1 MRVQKTLCKSE
12 TVQSCPVKRCAKHA
26 HRQMTMTLDQL
37 RPGQEAF
44 ISKLS
49 SCNRLGRRLLDM
61 GIYPGLH
68 IHVIR
73 NAPLEDPMEIK
84 VDGYHIS
91 LRHEEAKVVEIFQ
104 K

>member
-1 MRVQKTLCKSE
+1 
-12 TVQSCPVKRCAKHA
+12 
-26 HRQMTMTLDQL
+26 
-37 RPGQEAF
+37 
-44 ISKLS
+44 
-49 SCNRLGRRLLDM
+49 
-61 GIYPGLH
+61 LH